1 MPEISKAVAVAGV
14 QIAIKKCLESSA
26 ILKRKFF
33 STEPNPTAPTLFIIY
48 FRDAS
53 FPKAVKSI
61 EENIEK
67 NHKIHRQQ
75 WPSHWSELWIIFM
88 THATVTSSYH
98 HRQWKK
104 PHNPK
109 HLAQKKNQKL
119 YLLIYKSFWLNSV
132 SEKIVIQWLIYD
144 SYYNVIYVT

>member
-26 ILKRKFF
+26 IPKRKFYQIQPQTQRRYQPDLPF
-33 STEPNPTAPTLFIIY
+33 FY

-75 WPSHWSELWIIFM
+75 WPSH
-88 THATVTSSYH
+88 
-98 HRQWKK
+98 
-104 PHNPK
+104 
-109 HLAQKKNQKL
+109 
-119 YLLIYKSFWLNSV
+119 
-132 SEKIVIQWLIYD
+132 
-144 SYYNVIYVT
+144 

>member
-26 ILKRKFF
+26 IPKRKFYQIQ
-33 STEPNPTAPTLFIIY
+33 PQPDLPILY

-75 WPSHWSELWIIFM
+75 WPSH
-88 THATVTSSYH
+88 
-98 HRQWKK
+98 
-104 PHNPK
+104 
-109 HLAQKKNQKL
+109 
-119 YLLIYKSFWLNSV
+119 
-132 SEKIVIQWLIYD
+132 
-144 SYYNVIYVT
+144 